1 MVKTKR
7 PAMAKE
13 LFFKKPNEPH
23 RFVFCGCCGVVQRSD
38 HIPSHFK
45 SWHFAGSEYTL

>member
-7 PAMAKE
+7 PTMAKE

-23 RFVFCGCCGVVQRSD
+23 RFVFCGYCGVVQRSD